1 MAVVPTEPTRPQP
14 DHSAPSAVPG
24 APGELRAVTSRVV
37 YANPWMSVR
46 EDVVQRADGARAVW
60 GVVDKPDFAVV
71 IAQSDEG
78 VHLVEQFRYPTG
90 RRSWELP
97 MGTWSAGTPAS
108 VTAGG
113 PLALA
118 RAELAEETGLRAE
131 HWEPL
136 GELFA
141 AGGFCSQRGHVFVA
155 TGLTAGEHAREDS
168 EVDMVHAVVPVDG
181 MREMMRDGR
190 IVDSI
195 TMAAFAM
202 WSVQ

>member
-1 MAVVPTEPTRPQP
+1 M
-14 DHSAPSAVPG
+14 
-24 APGELRAVTSRVV
+24 RALTSRVV
-37 YANPWMSVR
+37 YANPWMTVR
-46 EDVVQRADGARAVW
+46 EDVVERADGARAVW

-71 IAQSDEG
+71 IAESPEG

-97 MGTWSAGTPAS
+97 MGTWSAGTPES

-118 RAELAEETGLRAE
+118 QAELAEETGMRADR
-131 HWEPL
+131 WERL

-155 TGLTAGEHAREDS
+155 TGLTPGAHAREDS
-168 EVDMVHAVVPVDG
+168 EADMVHEVVPVAR
-181 MREMMRDGR
+181 MREMMQDGR

-202 WSVQ
+202 WSVR